1 MNIHFRTDSSLRI
14 GSDHV
19 MRCLALADD
28 LRQRGAVV
36 AFICRNHPGNM
47 IGLIESKGYPVKCLP
62 QPEAEYVELSEEV
75 AHAPWLGVSWEQD
88 AAETITA
95 LGSTQ
100 LDWLV
105 IDSYAID
112 HRWEEK
118 LRPYVNKI
126 MVIDD
131 LADRTHNCDL
141 ILDQNLYQTMETRY
155 DKLVPSNC
163 RKLFGPKYALLRPE
177 FAAARKNLRQRDGVV
192 KRILVFFG
200 GVDSTNE
207 TEKTLRALAGIS
219 NRQFSVD
226 VVVGGGNSR
235 KGQIQ
240 KFCATHGGFHYH
252 CQVDNMAELMTA
264 ADLALGAGGATT
276 WERCSVG
283 LPSFVTVLAENQ
295 QELVETGARQGL
307 FFCLGSPATV
317 STEKIMD
324 TIRIFFS
331 SPECLQSYSTH
342 VLATVDAKGTQR
354 VAGLL
359 SPPQISIRSAGSDD
373 CDPMY
378 EWRNAEETR
387 RYIFDDK
394 PIMLETHRIWFRN
407 TLKNP
412 DRILLIGEI
421 DNKPVGVLRYD
432 FSGSEALISVY
443 LVPGG
448 QGQGVG
454 SQIIRCGS
462 QWLRE
467 HYPNIKTIN
476 AEIFKENLA
485 SLRAF
490 ESAGYKE
497 HHAIYKEEL

>member
-1 MNIHFRTDSSLRI
+1 MTIIIRTDSSTQI
-14 GSDHV
+14 GSGHV
-19 MRCLALADD
+19 MRCLTLADE
-28 LRQRGAVV
+28 LRQRGADVMFV
-36 AFICRNHPGNM
+36 YRTHPGHL
-47 IGLIESKGYPVKCLP
+47 IGLIEDKGYKVVRL
-62 QPEAEYVELSEEV
+62 QQSESEYVTTPEDV
-75 AHAPWLGVSWEQD
+75 AHAAWLGVSWQQD
-88 AAETITA
+88 AADTITA
-95 LGSTQ
+95 VGDTQ
-100 LDWLV
+100 PEWLI

-112 HRWEEK
+112 RRWEQM
-118 LRPYVNKI
+118 LRPHVSKI

-131 LADRTHNCDL
+131 LADRPHDCDL
-141 ILDQNLYQTMETRY
+141 LLDQNLYQAMETRY
-155 DKLVPSNC
+155 DRLIPESCHKL
-163 RKLFGPKYALLRPE
+163 LGPKYALLRPE

-207 TEKTLRALAGIS
+207 TEKALHALAGIS
-219 NRQFSVD
+219 NRQFEVD
-226 VVVGGGNSR
+226 VVVGGGNIC
-235 KGQIQ
+235 KEKIQ
-240 KFCATHGGFHYH
+240 SFCTANDGFRYH

-264 ADLALGAGGATT
+264 ADLAIGAGGATT

-295 QELVETGARQGL
+295 LELAETGARQGL
-307 FFCLGSPATV
+307 FFYLGKSATV
-317 STEKIMD
+317 STEMILD
-324 TIRIFFS
+324 TIKIFSS
-331 SPECLQSYSTH
+331 SPENMQSYSTH
-342 VLATVDAKGTQR
+342 GLATVDAKGAQR
-354 VAGLL
+354 VTGMLC
-359 SPPQISIRSAGSDD
+359 PPQISIRRAVSDD
-373 CDPMY
+373 CDSIC

-394 PIMLETHRIWFRN
+394 PIPLETHRIWFHN
-407 TLKNP
+407 SFKNP

-432 FSGSEALISVY
+432 FSGNEALISVY

-454 SQIIRCGS
+454 SQLIRCGS
-462 QWLRE
+462 RWLKE
-467 HYPNIKTIN
+467 HCPNIKTIN
-476 AEIFKENLA
+476 AEIFKENVA